1 MDIHL
6 KSFRQNLIFR
16 AFKILKNMR
25 DAQDA
30 VQDAYLVYYTYFDRM
45 REPNKEKLMNF
56 YVTQRAI
63 ALLKKRYYTNFD
75 VKVKKSINFSEI
87 QDSLKLK
94 KDTNL
99 EEVICNLGKY
109 YETPDFEED
118 LEYDDED
125 VVQIILKNDLK
136 IPFYEKLLSLTD
148 HVKVTKYGDYHYIRL
163 SSGRGGKY
171 KEQVVRKFKRI

>member
-30 VQDAYLVYYTYFDRM
+30 VQDSYLVYYTYFDRM

-75 VKVKKSINFSEI
+75 VKVKKSINFYEI

-118 LEYDDED
+118 L
-125 VVQIILKNDLK
+125 
-136 IPFYEKLLSLTD
+136 
-148 HVKVTKYGDYHYIRL
+148 
-163 SSGRGGKY
+163 
-171 KEQVVRKFKRI
+171 